1 MKFKKW
7 KTNEN
12 MNIKRR
18 KSIETHRVV
27 YFWVVFSEKRAQN
40 KIIPI
45 HLKSK
50 QEIAR
55 EEISPSA
62 FLLHSLSPV
71 SQWDRTS
78 PAFWQ
83 LQENW
88 LRHLSHSSQNWIQSS
103 SLPGHEAT
111 YPVFSYPK
119 VNAKAAKCGLNF
131 SPHHHTRPPFKA
143 QGR

>member
-83 LQENW
+83 LQEN
-88 LRHLSHSSQNWIQSS
+88 
-103 SLPGHEAT
+103 
-111 YPVFSYPK
+111 
-119 VNAKAAKCGLNF
+119 
-131 SPHHHTRPPFKA
+131 
-143 QGR
+143 